1 MQSQLTCLDAGAPR
15 VYNDQYGDKF
25 TSVIPTNIFGPHDN
39 YDMEDAHVIPGLI
52 HKCYLAVKSN
62 ASAHIT
68 CLSLKINDTDQ
79 ILDGEKVLKVA
90 GTGKPLRQFIYSRD
104 LAKLMIW
111 ALREY
116 EETDPIMLSVSE
128 QDEVSIA
135 RVAESVARACKF
147 TGTLEVSFLASG
159 LDELFK
165 FCQSLILHNL
175 TDNTKKRHQMP
186 SCENICLNLNLLH
199 STRPFKNQ

>member
-1 MQSQLTCLDAGAPR
+1 MHVFR

-62 ASAHIT
+62 APHLHHS
-68 CLSLKINDTDQ
+68 DGTDQ
-79 ILDGEKVLKVA
+79 IIDGEKTLKVA

-135 RVAESVARACKF
+135 RVAESVAQACKF
-147 TGTLEVSFLASG
+147 TGTLEVNLLLFN
-159 LDELFK
+159 LDE
-165 FCQSLILHNL
+165 
-175 TDNTKKRHQMP
+175 
-186 SCENICLNLNLLH
+186 
-199 STRPFKNQ
+199 